1 MKSFFKNLFD
11 YNHQCNFKLA
21 QAYHENHDRV
31 SDVSVKLFSHILNAH
46 EIWNARIQGRE
57 NRYGVWDLLN
67 PSDFESIN
75 ETNLEN
81 SYSIIRRSSAAPQR
95 QGTEKKRCAVSRH
108 QSFYLSSWPDSYGFQ
123 EKCYRANCYGLFSL
137 CEVEWNRF

>member
-11 YNHQCNFKLA
+11 YNHQCNTKLA
-21 QAYHENHDRV
+21 QSFHGNLPMV
-31 SDVSVKLFSHILNAH
+31 SDESVRLFSHILNAH

-81 SYSIIRRSSAAPQR
+81 SYSIIESLSLEEVVQHPKSRLQKRSDVLFHVINHSTYHRGQIAMDFRRNEIEPIA
-95 QGTEKKRCAVSRH
+95 TDYFLYVK
-108 QSFYLSSWPDSYGFQ
+108 
-123 EKCYRANCYGLFSL
+123 
-137 CEVEWNRF
+137 